1 MAEAI
6 ICKLCNKRRARRY
19 CIAVS
24 GEICAICCGEQREVV
39 LSCPLECIYLR
50 EARKHEEPLQIPA
63 ELISNPDVEVSEE
76 FIRKHEELLL
86 FSVYSLVQAALR
98 TQSAVDTDALDAL
111 AALIQTR
118 RTAQSG
124 LVYET
129 RAANT
134 IAAAVQQKLSDSM
147 KHYEKDREEREHLPQ
162 DSDRDILRILVFLH
176 RIGQQNL
183 NGRPKG
189 RMFIDMLREMTPD
202 TGVDERAPSI
212 IL

>member
-19 CIAVS
+19 CVAVS

-39 LSCPLECIYLR
+39 LSCPLDCVYLR
-50 EARKHEEPLQIPA
+50 EARKHEQPMQVPA
-63 ELISNPDVEVSEE
+63 ELISNADVEVTEE

-124 LVYET
+124 LFYET
-129 RAANT
+129 RAENT
-134 IAAAVQQKLSDSM
+134 IAAAIQQKLSDSM
-147 KHYEKDREEREHLPQ
+147 KQYETEREEREHLPQ
-162 DSDRDILRILVFLH
+162 DSDGDILRILVFLH

-202 TGVDERAPSI
+202 IGVDERAPSI